1 MNTIEAYEKDI
12 SLQVGFLQKIKL
24 QKPLSQQRLD
34 KTVFCGTGDSLASAM
49 LAESF
54 SNFRVKALD
63 PLDIIKN
70 KKLVQGKF
78 AYFVSVSGNTISNI
92 RAAKLANN
100 STAITKNRISPLAK
114 SCNQPIQLRYQ
125 DSHVLTSGSI
135 GFLASMLMCVSLV
148 FDFRIKS
155 AKKLFMEAQS
165 QACKILLKNKIYV
178 IGNQHTYP
186 LAMYASAKLY
196 EVLGSD
202 AHYERIEQF
211 SHASLFSAKKG
222 DTVIIFEKTNRHNKQ
237 LVAQLK
243 KLGLSVYNPSIM
255 TADKISQVIFYTFVS
270 QLMTLYDAKRKQL
283 DDCHFIIEKKF
294 RNASSTMIY

>member
-1 MNTIEAYEKDI
+1 MNTILAYERDI
-12 SLQVGFLQKIKL
+12 NSQVGFLQKLTL
-24 QKPLSQQRLD
+24 QKPLTQKRQD

-78 AYFVSVSGNTISNI
+78 VYFVSVSGNTISNI
-92 RAAKLANN
+92 RAAKLAND
-100 STAITKNRISPLAK
+100 SAAITKNRTSTLAK
-114 SCNQPIQLRYQ
+114 SCSQTIQLRYQ
-125 DSHVLTSGSI
+125 DSDVLTSGSM
-135 GFLASMLMCVSLV
+135 GFLASMLTCVSLV
-148 FDFRIKS
+148 FDFRIKN
-155 AKKLFMEAQS
+155 AKNLFMEAQN
-165 QACKILLKNKIYV
+165 QVRKISLKNKIYV

-186 LAMYASAKLY
+186 LTMYASAKLY

-222 DTVIIFEKTNRHNKQ
+222 DTVIIFEKTNQHNKQ
-237 LVAQLK
+237 LAAHLK
-243 KLGLSVYNPSIM
+243 KLGLYVYNPSIR
-255 TADKISQVIFYTFVS
+255 TNDEISQVIFYTFVS
-270 QLMTLYDAKRKQL
+270 QLTALYDAKRKHL
-283 DDCHFIIEKKF
+283 KDCHFITEKKF
-294 RNASSTMIY
+294 RNASSAMIY